1 MGMAG
6 LVLAGGR
13 SRRFGGDKRFFRING
28 RTLLEIAVENLRR
41 VCDRVYVASDRSDLP
56 VKARVMPDE
65 ERYRGPLYGICYALR
80 YASERTFLVLPVDM
94 PYVSI
99 RLLGKL
105 YMYGISG
112 FNVTIRFGG
121 EVFPFPGVYSR
132 DVLLYLEESAN
143 GRVMD
148 FVLWAE
154 RRGRMRSLEVEDGDE
169 LMNLNFPP
177 RG

>member
-121 EVFPFPGVYSR
+121 EVFPLYMYGISGFNVTIRFGGEVFPFPGVYSR

-143 GRVMD
+143 GRVRD
-148 FVLWAE
+148 FT
-154 RRGRMRSLEVEDGDE
+154 SHPGD
-169 LMNLNFPP
+169 
-177 RG
+177 R